1 MKRITLVAITVV
13 ALIAVAISIPSRN
26 TATAATLQPQIK
38 SKPGPELK
46 LRWLSGVTLNKLT
59 TVGGSVDGD
68 ITGTVH
74 LMRAALSNLT
84 ISLVLE
90 GHIFPEAGAL
100 ANLPVSVITI
110 SAGRDRAT
118 FRIRT
123 FSLQGF
129 SGTTCTV
136 RARYDDESVSANF
149 TVDSLRMVSCNIL
162 PTAGFG
168 PFTANGTITLN
179 APPAA
184 NQTVTLTSNN
194 PVVRF
199 GTVGNAQT
207 STSVTFTSTN
217 NLRTF
222 QVVAS
227 AVSQPTTVTI
237 TARLG
242 AQTLTRQIIVRPA
255 I

>member
-1 MKRITLVAITVV
+1 M
-13 ALIAVAISIPSRN
+13 
-26 TATAATLQPQIK
+26 
-38 SKPGPELK
+38 
-46 LRWLSGVTLNKLT
+46 
-59 TVGGSVDGD
+59 DGD

-74 LMRAALSNLT
+74 LQRAAINSLTVNLA
-84 ISLVLE
+84 LE

-136 RARYDDESVSANF
+136 RVRYDDESVSANF
-149 TVDSLRMVSCNIL
+149 TVDSLLMVSCNIL
-162 PTAGFG
+162 PAAGFG
-168 PFTANGTITLN
+168 PFTANGTIALN
-179 APPAA
+179 ARPAA

-194 PVVRF
+194 LVVRF
-199 GTVGNAQT
+199 GTFGNAQS
-207 STSVTFTSTN
+207 STSVTFTSAN
-217 NLRTF
+217 SLRTF

-227 AVSQPTTVTI
+227 SVTQPTTVMI
-237 TARLG
+237 TARMG
-242 AQTLTRQIIVRPA
+242 AQTLTRQITVRPV